1 MDCNEFQRQFQ
12 RSLDRRDA
20 SPNREM
26 QSHANQCASCQ
37 HQVQLWQ
44 SIETSLASKTY
55 QEPQTNQ
62 SKSIKGRSIVA
73 VAVAA
78 SLAIAFAT
86 QRTTDPIAE
95 SQSPDSQ
102 SLTSIDSQTNASKT
116 DLATSIT
123 GPQLDPSIWWNDIRD
138 RDWVGRTLP
147 TVRIVSDGVAPLG
160 RSIQRAATLLTTAP
174 REQTS

>member
-26 QSHANQCASCQ
+26 ESHANRCASCQ

-44 SIETSLASKTY
+44 SIEASLASKTY
-55 QEPQTNQ
+55 QEPQTNH
-62 SKSIKGRSIVA
+62 SKSIKSRSIVA

-78 SLAIAFAT
+78 CLAITFAV
-86 QRTTDPIAE
+86 QRTTDPITE
-95 SQSPDSQ
+95 SQ
-102 SLTSIDSQTNASKT
+102 SLTSVGSQSVLTQSDLTASI
-116 DLATSIT
+116 A
-123 GPQLDPSIWWNDIRD
+123 GPQLDPRIWWNDIRD
-138 RDWVGRTLP
+138 RDWVSHTLP